1 MGMSSRVV
9 DPDLV
14 GTGFEK
20 IVPDPPDPDLTFKTR
35 KSA

>member
-1 MGMSSRVV
+1 MVMSSRVV
-9 DPDLV
+9 DPDPV

-20 IVPDPPDPDLTFKTR
+20 IVPDPDPDLTFKTR